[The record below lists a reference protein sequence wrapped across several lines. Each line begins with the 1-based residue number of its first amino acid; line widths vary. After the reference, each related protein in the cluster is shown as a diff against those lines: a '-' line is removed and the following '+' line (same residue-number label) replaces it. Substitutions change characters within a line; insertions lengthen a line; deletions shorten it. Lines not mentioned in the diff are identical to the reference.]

1 MMLRLTAVFVCGE
14 CQEPEFT
21 LPGKNSQQP
30 WPELGFWEITLISA
44 KPASGPRHACFRF
57 GEHSKELFHDEGD
70 IVGTYDILS
79 HGSDPLG
86 YKATYK

>member
-1 MMLRLTAVFVCGE
+1 MS
-14 CQEPEFT
+14 EPEVT
-21 LPGKNSQQP
+21 TPNTNSQRP
-30 WPELGFWEITLISA
+30 WPEVGFEYISDP
-44 KPASGPRHACFRF
+44 KPASGPHHACFRF
-57 GEHSKELFHDEGD
+57 GGRPNELFHDKGD